1 MRSPLSTLD
10 RYLLANVAGTLG
22 SVFGIVIA
30 LLMFEHL
37 PRLFDI
43 VRLSGR
49 KAYVVVE
56 SMISL
61 LPEYAGIGLLFG
73 LYLAIALTVRRLSLR
88 DELDVIEATG
98 VSRRRWMRTPVLT
111 AALVAGLLLWTEGW
125 LMPAG
130 ERRIDNLS
138 HRMLGGAFG
147 YDLERGQFTD
157 LGKGVA
163 IKFDRIEPS
172 AGGLGGVFVRN
183 GATTFAARH
192 GRLAF
197 DFRGNLLVELAEGL
211 SLNRATGQALSF
223 ARFKLVTGGPTKG
236 AAPSPPDE
244 RKLESLPSLLG
255 SGKPADSAAGWS
267 RLLWP
272 VFALLI
278 PMLAVVLGK
287 PAQRTSHTT
296 GLMSGLVLLVLFIR
310 TAGMVETTRLVH
322 PAVLAIAVALGW
334 AAVVALLVRGERHW
348 GAGYVDVALRRIVR
362 SLARREAQPDKEK
375 RSSTED
381 RSAPRRQVAE
391 TAGDNS
397 WMLRA
402 HGRSS
407 TIPIG
412 EPMAH
417 AAQLSSAT
425 I

>member
-10 RYLLANVAGTLG
+10 RYLLANVAGTLS
-22 SVFGIVIA
+22 SVFGLVIA
-30 LLMFEHL
+30 LLLFEHL

-49 KAYVVVE
+49 KAYVIVE
-56 SMISL
+56 SMIAL

-98 VSRRRWMRTPVLT
+98 VSRRRWMRTSMLT
-111 AALVAGLLLWTEGW
+111 ALLVAGLLVWTEGW

-130 ERRIDNLS
+130 EQRIDD
-138 HRMLGGAFG
+138 LGHQLVDGAFG
-147 YDLERGQFTD
+147 LDIQKGQFTE

-163 IKFDRIEPS
+163 IKFDRIEP
-172 AGGLGGVFVRN
+172 ATGGLGGVFVRQ
-183 GATTFAARH
+183 GGTTFSAMH
-192 GRLAF
+192 GRLGF
-197 DFRGNLLVELAEGL
+197 DLHGGLLLDLEDGL
-211 SLNRATGQALSF
+211 SVNRVSGQALSF
-223 ARFKLVTGGPTKG
+223 ANFRLAIGHQATGAVPQT
-236 AAPSPPDE
+236 PDM
-244 RKLESLPSLLG
+244 RRLKSLPALLRNG
-255 SGKPADSAAGWS
+255 TTTDLAAAGS

-272 VFALLI
+272 VFALLV
-278 PMLAVVLGK
+278 PMLAAVLGK
-287 PAQRTSHTT
+287 PARRTSHSF

-310 TAGMVETTRLVH
+310 TAGLVEATRLDH
-322 PAVLAIAVALGW
+322 PAGLAIAVAAGW
-334 AAVVALLVRGERHW
+334 VAAVALLVHGERRW
-348 GAGYVDVALRRIVR
+348 GAGYVDAGIRRLAR
-362 SLARREAQPDKEK
+362 SLSRRSPPIDKEK
-375 RSSTED
+375 PAATED
-381 RSAPRRQVAE
+381 RSPPRRLWAE

-397 WMLRA
+397 WMRRA
-402 HGRSS
+402 YGPSS

>member
-22 SVFGIVIA
+22 SVFGLVIA
-30 LLMFEHL
+30 LLLFEHL

-49 KAYVVVE
+49 KAYVIVE

-88 DELDVIEATG
+88 EELDVIEATG
-98 VSRRRWMRTPVLT
+98 VSRRRWMRAPML
-111 AALVAGLLLWTEGW
+111 AAMLAAGLLLWTEGW

-130 ERRIDNLS
+130 ERRIEDLS

-163 IKFDRIEPS
+163 IKFDRIEPN

-183 GATTFAARH
+183 GVTTFAARH

-197 DFRGNLLVELAEGL
+197 DIRGNLLVELEDGL
-211 SLNRATGQALSF
+211 SFNRETGQALSF
-223 ARFKLVTGGPTKG
+223 ARFKLVTGGPAKG
-236 AAPSPPDE
+236 AAPSPTDK
-244 RKLESLPSLLG
+244 RKLESLPSLFG
-255 SGKPADSAAGWS
+255 SGKPADSAAAWS

-287 PAQRTSHTT
+287 PARRTSNTI

-310 TAGMVETTRLVH
+310 TAGLVETTRLVH
-322 PAVLAIAVALGW
+322 PAVLAIAVAVGW

-348 GAGYVDVALRRIVR
+348 GAGYVDAALRRVVR
-362 SLARREAQPDKEK
+362 SVARR
-375 RSSTED
+375 R
-381 RSAPRRQVAE
+381 PRARQRKALL
-391 TAGDNS
+391 D
-397 WMLRA
+397 
-402 HGRSS
+402 
-407 TIPIG
+407 
-412 EPMAH
+412 
-417 AAQLSSAT
+417 
-425 I
+425 